1 MTFQNLTPQQIEEFE
16 EFARSNLPGRSDWSG
31 FHPVLRRV
39 WWELACRHDGMDPAG
54 NFIVFSDGN
63 PYFQN
68 GPDRTRYAVVAI
80 DATVDYLTAAGEESE
95 ESGWEEI
102 EERLKDHLRGF
113 NRFRD
118 RAVPT
123 ARFIEWEEPKDGN

>member
-1 MTFQNLTPQQIEEFE
+1 MEFRHLTPQETEEFE

-54 NFIVFSDGN
+54 SFVVFSDSN

-68 GPDRTRYAVVAI
+68 GPARTRYAVVAI

-95 ESGWEEI
+95 EAGWGEI
-102 EERLKDHLRGF
+102 KVQLKWYLRGF

-118 RAVPT
+118 QDVPT
-123 ARFIEWEEPKDGN
+123 ARFIEWEEAKDD